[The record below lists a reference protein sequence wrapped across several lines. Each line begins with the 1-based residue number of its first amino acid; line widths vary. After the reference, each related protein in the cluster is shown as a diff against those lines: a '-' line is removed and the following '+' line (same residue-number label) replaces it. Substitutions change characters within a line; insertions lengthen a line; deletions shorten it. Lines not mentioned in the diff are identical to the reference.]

1 MVCSYT
7 MAAKASYLI
16 QGLNHGLNHESQNDV
31 G

>member
-1 MVCSYT
+1 